1 MNEHMNKNEVV
12 FMSNLCQ
19 EKRERENKRMR
30 KVKVGVVAVCVC
42 VWRGLMEKWKKK
54 KDGVK
59 AEVLT

>member
-19 EKRERENKRMR
+19 EKREREQEDEEGK
-30 KVKVGVVAVCVC
+30 GWSGSSVCVC

-54 KDGVK
+54 MELK
-59 AEVLT
+59 LRF

>member
-1 MNEHMNKNEVV
+1 MNEHMTKNEVV

-42 VWRGLMEKWKKK
+42 VCVEGVDGEMEK